1 MSHTLLTPTVITREA
16 LRILHQKLNFVG
28 SIDRQYDDRFANSG
42 AKIGTSLQIREPNQF
57 TVRTGKTIDV
67 QDVTEATQTLTVA
80 TQKGVDV
87 NFSSVELTM
96 TIDDFSK
103 RYLDPAMSVLA
114 ANIEYDAM
122 SMYKDVHNAIWT
134 SGSAITYNDVLDGR
148 VLLQRGLAPT
158 NDRTANLNSQDMVD
172 IVQDTK
178 TLFNNQTDIAKQ
190 YREGYVGRVGGF
202 DFVENTLWPG
212 HTRGAGDTS
221 YVVNTSSGIT
231 SGSATVA
238 TTGGTG
244 TINKGDV
251 FTIAGVYSVHPET
264 KVSTGVL
271 QQFVQTTDYA
281 GGAGNL
287 TVSPTPITSGA
298 KQNVTIVSA
307 GASKAV
313 TISGTASGADTTS
326 LLYQKEAFTFVTADL
341 VMPGG
346 VDFAKRETM
355 DGISMRIVRA
365 YDINNDNFPCRIDVL
380 YGYKTLRPQFA
391 TRLHFN

>member
-212 HTRGAGDTS
+212 HTRGAGDAS